1 LGPAKVKFPQA
12 FLPRSGTKMPI
23 LHRKKSVIMPLPV
36 FRELP
41 RGRGHG
47 KRYKAG
53 CVMMRFSAR
62 LLAVFLSI
70 GLAQGFASPRVSPAG
85 SMIRV
90 SDPSI
95 CIDGMETAP
104 ISDDQEPIL
113 AAADVGCPA
122 PEGPISI

>member
-1 LGPAKVKFPQA
+1 
-12 FLPRSGTKMPI
+12 
-23 LHRKKSVIMPLPV
+23 MPLPV

>member
-1 LGPAKVKFPQA
+1 
-12 FLPRSGTKMPI
+12 
-23 LHRKKSVIMPLPV
+23 
-36 FRELP
+36 
-41 RGRGHG
+41 
-47 KRYKAG
+47 
-53 CVMMRFSAR
+53 MMRFSGL
-62 LLAVFLSI
+62 LLAVFLSLD
-70 GLAQGFASPRVSPAG
+70 LAPAPTQAANATG
-85 SMIRV
+85 MIRV